1 MNIYP
6 LKLFPPFH
14 HIDHLHFHHAAGG
27 KKAQPMRR
35 GILIHAGSVL
45 HQRCNFPDSEWP
57 TSCIRIHFLII
68 ELYSFFKAYNN
79 WSGNTFFPNQQFARK
94 KILKLNLIIP
104 YISINVINNQ
114 SFTDSPRHATTY
126 AGFWSFTFFIQFHGN
141 LPGDIASGQFSDR
154 KIFVRPVMAQVWSL
168 LSVINIDRL
177 FVCLFVT

>member
-45 HQRCNFPDSEWP
+45 HQHCNFPDSEWP

-68 ELYSFFKAYNN
+68 KLYSFFKAYNN

-154 KIFVRPVMAQVWSL
+154 KIFVRPVMARV
-168 LSVINIDRL
+168 
-177 FVCLFVT
+177 